1 MTPRKKPGG
10 HPAKQDPVMAT
21 LDKTMKASVDLTR
34 DLRDKLTED
43 TWLHVR
49 SAALGLMW
57 AWSELTGQTNP
68 ADVVDEE
75 YKTMQ
80 QIKAEAWDAGF
91 TACAREHMRQRQVP
105 NHPITRTNPHQ
116 QEDT

>member
-1 MTPRKKPGG
+1 LTAKRKSGG

-21 LDKTMKASVDLTR
+21 LDKSMKSAVELTR
-34 DLRDKLTED
+34 DLQGRLTED

-75 YKTMQ
+75 YKTME
-80 QIKAEAWDAGF
+80 QIKADAWEAGF
-91 TACAREHMRQRQVP
+91 TACAQEHMHQQKDP
-105 NHPITRTNPHQ
+105 THPITRINPHPGG
-116 QEDT
+116 DS